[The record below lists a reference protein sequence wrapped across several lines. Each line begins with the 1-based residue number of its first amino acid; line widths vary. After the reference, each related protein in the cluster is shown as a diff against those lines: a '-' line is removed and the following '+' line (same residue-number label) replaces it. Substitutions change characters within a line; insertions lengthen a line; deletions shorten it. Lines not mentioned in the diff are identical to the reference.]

1 MAKKKVEAS
10 QPTVAYRSKNQGC
23 WHSGVYYEP
32 GVLLPEMPLRCLN
45 VHMSGGNVEMV
56 EVADTE
62 TIEPVEPE
70 SPDVDDT
77 IAVINQIID
86 DEQRATL

>member
-1 MAKKKVEAS
+1 MAKKKSETS
-10 QPTVAYRSKNQGC
+10 QPTVASRSKNQGC
-23 WHSGVYYEP
+23 YPAGVYYAP
-32 GVLLPEMPLRCLN
+32 GELLPAMPLRCLN

-56 EVADTE
+56 EVEAE
-62 TIEPVEPE
+62 TIEPAEPE

-86 DEQRATL
+86 DEQRPTL